1 MKMKN
6 ITIKSLLAVMLIAFT
21 AVSCDS
27 LLDIEPKQRINAET
41 AIETGDDVQLL
52 LISAYEGIKGTLGN
66 NEGGEL
72 WGGNFNYFSELLA
85 TSGDVAWVGSFE
97 EQREMGRKALT
108 TTNVQVRD
116 CWIRGYEVINI
127 VNIVLDN
134 LDVIEDAD
142 DKARIEGE
150 AKCIRGMVYFELAR
164 FWGLPYETGQ
174 TNSQLAV
181 PIILSPTNSVD
192 DITYPTR
199 ASVEDVFA
207 QAISDL
213 SSAETLLT
221 LFDDNGGYLSTYAAS
236 AYLSRIYLQQGLY
249 AMAAQKADRVIQSGI
264 YSLEGDIL
272 AAFNNTA
279 IVGEDIF
286 AIRQTETSNHG
297 ENNSGLAT
305 HYASLAGQGRGD
317 MEIGAAFLALY
328 GPNDRRGG
336 LMTNTVKFATEI
348 DDVTEMYYIG
358 VGDGNDGGINCAKY
372 GDSRR
377 NFPVIRLAEMY
388 LTRAEG
394 NFEAGAPYAGGVAP
408 VDDINAIRLR
418 AGTNPVGSVDR
429 DAIRLER
436 YLEICWEGFRLHDL
450 KRWQIDIDGSN
461 AWDAGNLILPV
472 PEREVEANPDLQQ
485 NPYYSGG

>member
-1 MKMKN
+1 MKN
-6 ITIKSLLAVMLIAFT
+6 ITIKSLLAVFLIAFT

-27 LLDIEPKQRINAET
+27 LLDIEPRQQINVET
-41 AIETGDDVQLL
+41 AIKTVDDVQLL
-52 LISAYEGIKGTLGN
+52 LISAYEGIKGTLGS

-85 TSGDVAWVGSFE
+85 TSGDIAWVGSFE

-127 VNIVLDN
+127 VNLVLDN

-142 DKARIEGE
+142 EKARIEGE

-164 FWGLPYETGQ
+164 FWGLPYQAGQ
-174 TNSQLAV
+174 TNSQPAV
-181 PIILSPTNSVD
+181 PIILTPTVSTD
-192 DITYPTR
+192 DISYPAR
-199 ASVEDVFA
+199 SSVEDVFA
-207 QAISDL
+207 QAIADL

-221 LFDDNGGYLSTYAAS
+221 PFEDNGGYLSTYAAS
-236 AYLSRIYLQQGLY
+236 GYLSRIYLQQGLY
-249 AMAAQKADRVIQSGI
+249 AMAAQKADRVIQSGL
-264 YSLEGDIL
+264 YSLEADIL
-272 AAFNNTA
+272 GAFNNTA
-279 IVGEDIF
+279 LVGEDVF
-286 AIRQTETSNHG
+286 AIRQTATSNYG

-317 MEIGAAFLALY
+317 MEVSAAFLTLY

-336 LMTNTVKFATEI
+336 LMTNTVPNVTQI
-348 DDVTEMYYIG
+348 DNVTEMYYIG

-408 VDDINAIRLR
+408 VDDINTIRLR

-429 DAIRLER
+429 DVIRLER
-436 YLEICWEGFRLHDL
+436 YLELCWEGFRLHDL
-450 KRWQIDIDGSN
+450 KRWQIDIDASN
-461 AWDAGNLILPV
+461 PWNAGNLVLPV
-472 PEREVEANPDLQQ
+472 PEREIEVNTSLEQ